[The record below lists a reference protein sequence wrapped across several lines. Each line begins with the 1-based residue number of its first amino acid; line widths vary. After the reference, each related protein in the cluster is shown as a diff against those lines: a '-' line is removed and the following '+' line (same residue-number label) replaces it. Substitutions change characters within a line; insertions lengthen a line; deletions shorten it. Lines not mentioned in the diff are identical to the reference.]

1 MSFTSAPASA
11 FSPRW
16 SDVYIGAIARAID
29 NGGDMLAA
37 VALALVLQGAGHGGA
52 AVAGLLLAAAVP
64 PMLLAP
70 IAGRI
75 ADRYDS
81 RHLLVGVG
89 LVQVAICVLLAF
101 ATSVP
106 AVIGLVALLATGM
119 SITSP
124 TFSALTPAMVGR
136 DNLAKAGGISQ
147 SAGLVGSLL
156 GPVLGGFLVGAFGG
170 ARWPL
175 LIDAA
180 TYLAVPIAA
189 LLIKTRRRGGVSN
202 VPAEQEPASSSTWTV
217 WTDPLLRPLMI
228 LFAAVLVSVVAINV
242 VDVFYVRQTLHGSAT
257 LYGALSALW
266 MIGMLIGT
274 VLISRRKLSD
284 AASARGMLLALAG
297 TCGIVLVIGLMPNA
311 WWLLPLEVIGGIT
324 NGVENVLD
332 GVLLGRRA
340 PADRRGRAYATVN
353 GLANAAQ
360 TVGLAIGGAALTL
373 WNDPRAIVIGTGI
386 AGLAA
391 LLPFTLPLLRAARI
405 DAALVAAA
413 ATADQPAAAATA

>member
-1 MSFTSAPASA
+1 MSFTSSEAG
-11 FSPRW
+11 FTPRW
-16 SDVYIGAIARAID
+16 RDVYIGAVARAID

-37 VALALVLQGAGHGGA
+37 IALALVLQGAGHGGA

-64 PMLLAP
+64 PMVLAP
-70 IAGRI
+70 VAGRI

-89 LVQVAICVLLAF
+89 LVQVAICALLAF
-101 ATSVP
+101 ATSVS
-106 AVIGLVALLATGM
+106 AIIGLVALLATGM

-124 TFSALTPAMVGR
+124 TFGALTPSMVGR

-156 GPVLGGFLVGAFGG
+156 GPVLGGLLVGAFGG

-202 VPAEQEPASSSTWTV
+202 MPAEHEPTPNSTWTI

-228 LFAAVLVSVVAINV
+228 LFTAVLVSVVAINV
-242 VDVFYVRQTLHGSAT
+242 VDVFYVRQTLHGSAG

-284 AASARGMLLALAG
+284 AASARGMLFALAG
-297 TCGIVLVIGLMPNA
+297 TCGVVLVIGLMPNA
-311 WWLLPLEVIGGIT
+311 WWLLPLEIIGGIT
-324 NGVENVLD
+324 NGVENVLN

-340 PADRRGRAYATVN
+340 PAERRGRAYATVN

-360 TVGLAIGGAALTL
+360 TVGLAIGGVALTL
-373 WNDPRAIVIGTGI
+373 WNDPRAIVIGTGV
-386 AGLAA
+386 AGLVAMM
-391 LLPFTLPLLRAARI
+391 PFALPLLRAARN
-405 DAALVAAA
+405 DARAAA
-413 ATADQPAAAATA
+413 AAAAPAVVVAA